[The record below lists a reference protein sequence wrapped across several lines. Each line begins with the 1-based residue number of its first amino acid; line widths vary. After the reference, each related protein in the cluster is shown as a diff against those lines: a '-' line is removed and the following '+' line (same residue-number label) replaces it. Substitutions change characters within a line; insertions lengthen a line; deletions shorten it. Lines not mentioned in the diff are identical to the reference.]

1 MPAHLETTSG
11 HTRDAGHRELPAYE
25 TPRIRVMTEQEIL
38 NSFQLTQSMPSWWVT
53 AVC

>member
-1 MPAHLETTSG
+1 MPEHLDTMSG
-11 HTRDAGHRELPAYE
+11 HTRDAGQLERPVYE

-53 AVC
+53 GVC